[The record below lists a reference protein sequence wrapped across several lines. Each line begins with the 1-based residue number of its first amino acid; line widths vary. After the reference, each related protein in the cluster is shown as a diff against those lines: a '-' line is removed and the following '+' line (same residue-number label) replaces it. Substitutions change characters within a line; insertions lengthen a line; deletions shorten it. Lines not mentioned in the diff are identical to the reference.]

1 MKLHYITLFLALQS
15 LMSSHTLAQ
24 QDQGG
29 FLTPTDSARSLYAS
43 EHILLLPKTGF
54 VLYDAPNGNYAGKIA
69 FGFPPNA
76 SGGVA
81 PGNIDTN
88 FMSYFAPFNSR
99 PVAIPIESYFESSDD
114 CFHLSFKAQRD
125 GFVQTSGGLWMAI
138 SQILESGFKLVNWM
152 DFYTSGTKQLEP
164 LPEKK
169 LVLRES
175 PYMDA
180 KIILDIDNYYFFIL
194 LDPETEGY
202 FAQAKVYQVHAHPC
216 NDGALEGD
224 NVLQI
229 YHGWIQIIDEA
240 GQPMIAHSPGGC

>member
-1 MKLHYITLFLALQS
+1 MKLQHILSLLVIQTLMISF
-15 LMSSHTLAQ
+15 SHAQ

-29 FLTPTDSARSLYAS
+29 FLTPNDSGRSSYAS
-43 EHILLLPKTGF
+43 ENILLLPKTGF

-69 FGFPPNA
+69 LGFPPNA
-76 SGGVA
+76 PGTMA
-81 PGNIDTN
+81 PTSIDSN
-88 FMSYFAPFNSR
+88 FASYFAPFNSR
-99 PVAIPIESYFESSDD
+99 PVYVSIEGYFETSDD
-114 CFHLSFKAQRD
+114 CFHLTFKAQRD
-125 GFVQTSGGLWMAI
+125 GFVQIKSGLWIAV
-138 SQILESGFKLVNWM
+138 SQIMESGFKLVNWM
-152 DFYTSGTKQLEP
+152 DFYTSGNKLLEP

-175 PYMDA
+175 PYLDA
-180 KIILDIDNYYFFIL
+180 KIILDVDNYYYFIS

-229 YHGWIQIIDEA
+229 YYGWIQIIDDE
-240 GQPMIAHSPGGC
+240 GQPMISHSPGGC